1 MRISVEGDAELRNQ
15 IVSIVKDDD
24 DVTVMDAKGLTGTEV
39 VQLILEYGPPAI
51 LLLRQ
56 LIDLVEAAN
65 NVRKRWKITVDNGD
79 N

>member
-15 IVSIVKDDD
+15 IVAIVKDDE

-65 NVRKRWKITVDNGD
+65 NARKRWKITVDNGD